1 MIESRPGPRFF
12 RELTQG
18 SLTGNLC
25 GLFIDKNHRKTRGV
39 RRKGKETG
47 E

>member
-1 MIESRPGPRFF
+1 
-12 RELTQG
+12 LTQG
-18 SLTGNLC
+18 SLTGNLF